1 MSSSSLLGEL
11 THPIIILMILIIFN
25 AIFAASEIALVSS
38 SENAIDLDIKKGL
51 KKAIKV
57 KKNKEKPT
65 NFLSMIQIMI
75 HILTFV
81 QGNIVTKYFNN
92 FTGLNYI
99 FIEIIIIFV
108 SIIFGE
114 LIPKRLAMNSPL
126 KTTYIFVNL
135 MNFISFIFTP
145 LVWLLTK
152 INNFILIILGF
163 DPNKIVNSFSEDEIR
178 LLLSSSY
185 RKGII
190 DRNENEIIQNV
201 FEFDNTSVSE
211 VMRHRKEIAAVE
223 ITCTK
228 KELIQFIEIQKYTRF
243 PVYDESIDN
252 IVGIIHIKDFFKYLI
267 DNNEI
272 DINEVKKFS
281 INDFMREAH
290 YVLEF
295 KKISELF
302 REMKLKQNHMSI
314 VIDEYGGT
322 AGIVTIE
329 DLIEEILG
337 EIADE
342 YDNSV
347 DIEKISDNEYIIKGF
362 TSLYEVENIIQAG
375 LPVND
380 YDTISG
386 FMISQLK
393 RWPKKNENVTIIFQ
407 GYKFQSLKYIN
418 RVITKVKVIKILSIN
433 DEDNVLP
440 IDVTN

>member
-1 MSSSSLLGEL
+1 
-11 THPIIILMILIIFN
+11 MILIIFN

>member
-1 MSSSSLLGEL
+1 
-11 THPIIILMILIIFN
+11 MILIMFN

-38 SENAIDLDIKKGL
+38 SENAIDLDIKKGF

-75 HILTFV
+75 HILTFL
-81 QGNIVTKYFNN
+81 QGNVVMKYFNN
-92 FTGLNYI
+92 INNIQGFKLYI
-99 FIEIIIIFV
+99 IEIIIIFV

-126 KTTYIFVNL
+126 KTAYIFVNL

-163 DPNKIVNSFSEDEIR
+163 DPNKIFNSFSEDEIR

-211 VMRHRKEIAAVE
+211 VMRHRKEIVAIE
-223 ITCTK
+223 INFTK
-228 KELIQFIEIQKYTRF
+228 KELIKFIEVHKYTRF

-252 IVGIIHIKDFFKYLI
+252 IIGIIHIKDFFKYLI
-267 DNNEI
+267 ENNEI
-272 DINEVKKFS
+272 DINESKKFS
-281 INDFMREAH
+281 INCFMREAH

-342 YDNSV
+342 YDNKSV
-347 DIEKISDNEYIIKGF
+347 DIEKISDHEYIIKGF
-362 TSLYEVENIIQAG
+362 TSLYEVENILQAG
-375 LPVND
+375 LPVDD

-407 GYKFQSLKYIN
+407 GYRFQSLKYIN
-418 RVITKVKVIKILSIN
+418 RVITKVKVIKILSIDNKDNFLSIN
-433 DEDNVLP
+433 D
-440 IDVTN
+440 TN

>member
-1 MSSSSLLGEL
+1 MV
-11 THPIIILMILIIFN
+11 LIIFN

-38 SENAIDLDIKKGL
+38 SENAIDLDISLGF

-75 HILTFV
+75 HILTFL
-81 QGNIVTKYFNN
+81 QGNVVMKYFSD
-92 FTGLNYI
+92 FKGFQLYI
-99 FIEIIIIFV
+99 IEIIIIFV

-135 MNFISFIFTP
+135 MNFISFLFTP

-211 VMRHRKEIAAVE
+211 VMHHRKEIAAVE
-223 ITCTK
+223 IKCTK
-228 KELIQFIEIQKYTRF
+228 KELIQFIETQKYTRF

-252 IVGIIHIKDFFKYLI
+252 IIGIIHIKDFFKYLI
-267 DNNEI
+267 DNDEI
-272 DINEVKKFS
+272 DINESKKFS
-281 INDFMREAH
+281 INNFMREAH

-337 EIADE
+337 EISDE
-342 YDNSV
+342 YDNKSV

-375 LPVND
+375 LPVDD

-407 GYKFQSLKYIN
+407 GYQFQSLKYVN
-418 RVITKVKVIKILSIN
+418 RVITKVKVIKISSI
-433 DEDNVLP
+433 DEKDSVVSISDKN
-440 IDVTN
+440 